1 MQYGKVTKIAIREDM
16 PTSITSSQH
25 GANLDTVGF
34 NIRFILERKP
44 NLAVEVFKLYDQAH
58 QLQPGDPMAPDED
71 YRLAGDEWS
80 RFIETA
86 F

>member
-1 MQYGKVTKIAIREDM
+1 MTKVAIREDM
-16 PTSITSSQH
+16 PTAITSSQH

-34 NIRFILERKP
+34 NIKFILERKP
-44 NLAVEVFKLYDQAH
+44 KLAVEVFKLYGQAR
-58 QLQPGDPMAPDED
+58 QLRQDDPMAPDED

-80 RFIETA
+80 QFVQTT